1 MPQVT
6 TFAVVAGVAGAD
18 LSAGVVICLGLANL
32 LGDGLSMAVSNY
44 SAVRAEQQQIDQARR
59 REMWQVVGSSA
70 LR

>member
-1 MPQVT
+1 MT

-32 LGDGLSMAVSNY
+32 LGDGFSMAVSNY

-59 REMWQVVGSSA
+59 RELRQVG
-70 LR
+70 